1 MGEYRGLDSN
11 LSLQFESMIALAQ
24 CLTPRFKYMEPRAE
38 DRGHWITHP
47 RLAYSV
53 AATQLG
59 LVGFVRSAVRG
70 PTAGVTAPNRY
81 NRTAGPWTGP
91 PPVIG
96 PRASDHGPLELAL

>member
-11 LSLQFESMIALAQ
+11 LSLHFESMIALAQ

-53 AATQLG
+53 AATQLE
-59 LVGFVRSAVRG
+59 LDDFARAAVCG
-70 PTAGVTAPNRY
+70 PTGLQYERCKFIQ
-81 NRTAGPWTGP
+81 R
-91 PPVIG
+91 
-96 PRASDHGPLELAL
+96 

>member
-11 LSLQFESMIALAQ
+11 LSLHFESMIALAQ

-53 AATQLG
+53 AATQLA
-59 LVGFVRSAVRG
+59 LVSFARAVVLG
-70 PTAGVTAPNRY
+70 PTAGVTVP
-81 NRTAGPWTGP
+81 
-91 PPVIG
+91 
-96 PRASDHGPLELAL
+96 DC

>member
-1 MGEYRGLDSN
+1 METVFETLDWVVLGIYFFLLIGVAVWVVIQKNKNTEEFVGSHVPSNGHSRVMQHRSLGAQSN

-53 AATQLG
+53 AAT
-59 LVGFVRSAVRG
+59 
-70 PTAGVTAPNRY
+70 
-81 NRTAGPWTGP
+81 
-91 PPVIG
+91 
-96 PRASDHGPLELAL
+96 